1 MPRPRIT
8 LAVTPPRDARTVVT
22 VAGIGLTEAEAI
34 NLVNEITDTIERNN
48 HADTQRHA
56 R

>member
-1 MPRPRIT
+1 MARPRISLT
-8 LAVTPPRDARTVVT
+8 VTPPRDDRTVVT

-34 NLVNEITDTIERNN
+34 ELINRITDQMEN
-48 HADTQRHA
+48 HHVDTNA

>member
-22 VAGIGLTEAEAI
+22 VAGIGLTETEAI
-34 NLVNEITDTIERNN
+34 QLINEITDYIEGAQHHVDTITR
-48 HADTQRHA
+48 
-56 R
+56 